1 MDIVK
6 VVLTSL
12 LSIVSIFVLTK
23 LIGQRQVSQMTI
35 FDYINGITVG
45 SVAAELATE
54 IENPI
59 KPLISMLIFGVFGV
73 AVNLITSKC
82 PRVRRFINGDPI
94 IIFEDG
100 HFYRDNMRRAKL
112 DIGDFLSQCRIAGIF
127 DLSQLTSAVLEQN
140 GAISFLISSKNRP
153 ATPSD
158 LSVSVKKEELFR
170 DLISDGQIL
179 RENLS
184 RAGVDEAWVKK
195 QLYLLGIRRVS
206 DVFLARAT
214 TSGEFQAFTQ
224 KDSKK
229 RKDR

>member
-54 IENPI
+54 IEDPI

-73 AVNLITSKC
+73 AVNLMISKC

-195 QLYLLGIRRVS
+195 QLHLLGIRRVS
-206 DVFLARAT
+206 DVFLARTT

-229 RKDR
+229 RKGR